1 MTQKREEILLG
12 AGSRGQAAGE
22 PLRLSWALHSQ
33 DSMLVT
39 CHLSPETYSVLLPCH
54 LSETGVTVAPEAEP
68 DARPATDPEGDYRDD
83 NDLVEI
89 QGKMSEFLYRHAQSL
104 PEQGEKKGWRRNSDG
119 LHVGPGDR
127 LDIDRR
133 WAPRTHLEL
142 PVRITWR
149 DVDGHRHE
157 TQGLTRDFSKTGI
170 YFTAPL
176 EVDAETAM
184 QLMVNL
190 PEEIAAETGLEAL
203 YLTESVRKEEGI
215 KGLTRLEVGMAA
227 RFLTV
232 PRAMLSPQTVAK
244 LVPRAAATAAY
255 SKWTKWK

>member
-1 MTQKREEILLG
+1 MTREWDERRLG
-12 AGSRGQAAGE
+12 DGSREQAAGQ
-22 PLRLSWALHSQ
+22 PLRLTWESHSQ
-33 DSMLVT
+33 DSMPVT

-68 DARPATDPEGDYRDD
+68 AAADATDPNWDYGMEDD
-83 NDLVEI
+83 SVEN
-89 QGKMSEFLYRHAQSL
+89 QVTMSEFLFRQVHNL
-104 PEQGEKKGWRRNSDG
+104 PERGQKKGSRGNSEGWR
-119 LHVGPGDR
+119 VGPENR

-176 EVDAETAM
+176 EVDVETAM
-184 QLMVNL
+184 ELRVNL
-190 PEEIAAETGLEAL
+190 PEEIAAATGLEAL

-215 KGLTRLEVGMAA
+215 KGLTSLGVGMAA

-232 PRAMLSPQTVAK
+232 PRGMVPPRTVAK
-244 LVPRAAATAAY
+244 FVPRAAAAAAY
-255 SKWTKWK
+255 MKWTKWK

>member
-1 MTQKREEILLG
+1 MTRKREEILLG
-12 AGSRGQAAGE
+12 DGSQGEAASQ

-83 NDLVEI
+83 EGRVGN
-89 QGKMSEFLYRHAQSL
+89 QGKMSEFLYRHVQSL
-104 PEQGEKKGWRRNSDG
+104 PERGEAKGWRRNSDG

-142 PVRITWR
+142 PVLITWR

-157 TQGLTRDFSKTGI
+157 TQGLTRDFSQTGI
-170 YFTAPL
+170 YFAAPL

-184 QLMVNL
+184 DLRVNL
-190 PEEIAAETGLEAL
+190 PEEIAVQTGLEAL

-215 KGLTRLEVGMAA
+215 KIFASLGVGMAA

-255 SKWTKWK
+255 LKWTKWK